1 MTVFLII
8 LGIIILLITA
18 ILITNVSLV
27 VGYEDKFYFRLK
39 IFFFTINLSKLAD
52 KLEGQGEEPSVKLPE
67 ELKSG
72 KKKKLTPSDIIE
84 LISFVAELIRAVLG
98 EFFRYA
104 RLKICNIR
112 IAVGSEDA
120 AKTAMLYVTLSSAL
134 YTVIEFFDSLMTV
147 KKNYKNIGIE
157 PDFTLDSCRIKFK
170 IVLKIKIIHLLLAFI
185 HILPILASGKGRKI
199 I

>member
-8 LGIIILLITA
+8 LGIIILLIAA
-18 ILITNVSLV
+18 ILITDVSLV
-27 VGYEDKFYFRLK
+27 AGYGDKFYFRLK

-52 KLEGQGEEPSVKLPE
+52 KFEGQEEEPSVKLPE

-84 LISFVAELIRAVLG
+84 LVSFAAELIRAVLG

-112 IAVGSEDA
+112 VAVGSEDA
-120 AKTAMLYVTLSSAL
+120 AKTAMLYGTLSSAL
-134 YTVIEFFDSLMTV
+134 YTAIEFFDSLMTV
-147 KKNYKNIGIE
+147 KKNCKNIGIQ
-157 PDFTLDSCRIKFK
+157 PDFTLDSCRIRFK
-170 IVLKIKIIHLLLAFI
+170 IVLKIKIIHLLLAVI
-185 HILPILASGKGRKI
+185 HIAPVLASGKGRKI